1 MQYVIK
7 PNAHACRG
15 VECLPSFTCHT
26 NLGKDDLIPHQ
37 YTIMEAMSESLL
49 HCGDH
54 IYVPRCCPEG
64 CTPPRT
70 CN

>member
-26 NLGKDDLIPHQ
+26 NLSKDDLIPHQ
-37 YTIMEAMSESLL
+37 YTIMEAMSESL
-49 HCGDH
+49 
-54 IYVPRCCPEG
+54 
-64 CTPPRT
+64 
-70 CN
+70 